1 MVWDFVFFLNS
12 ALFGVSLA
20 MDAFSVSV
28 ANGLHDKC
36 MKRSKAFLIASVFAI
51 FQALMPIIGW
61 VCVHYLVQLFA
72 ELQKFIPYIALALLL
87 FIGIKM
93 IIDGVKE
100 KDSGECLHALTFVAL
115 IVQAVATS
123 IDALSVGLTMA
134 HYDWLSALVSVLI
147 IAVVTFGICLGGVY
161 IGRKFG
167 AKFKWSGILGG
178 VILILIGIEIFLT
191 GILG

>member
-1 MVWDFVFFLNS
+1 MVWDFVFFINS

-36 MKRSKAFLIASVFAI
+36 MKGKKAFLIAGVFAL
-51 FQALMPIIGW
+51 FQALMPMLGW
-61 VCVHYLVQLFA
+61 VCVHYLVELFN
-72 ELQKFIPYIALALLL
+72 ELQVFIPYIALVLLL

-93 IIDGVKE
+93 IVDCVKE
-100 KDSGECLHALTFVAL
+100 KDGEECPQSLTLVAL
-115 IVQAVATS
+115 FVQAVATS

-134 HYDWLSALVSVLI
+134 KYDWLSALVSALI
-147 IAVVTFGICLGGVY
+147 IAVVTFGICLVGVFA
-161 IGRKFG
+161 GRKFG

>member
-1 MVWDFVFFLNS
+1 MDLMFFVNS
-12 ALFGVSLA
+12 ALFGVGLS

-28 ANGLHDKC
+28 ANGLHDNC
-36 MKRSKAFLIASVFAI
+36 MKKAKGFLIAGIFAT
-51 FQALMPIIGW
+51 FQALMPIVGW
-61 VCVHYLVQLFA
+61 VCVHYLVEVFT
-72 ELQKFIPYIALALLL
+72 ELQKFIPYIALVLLL

-93 IIDGVKE
+93 IVDGAREKE
-100 KDSGECLHALTFVAL
+100 GDRCPKQLTLLALL
-115 IVQAVATS
+115 VQAIATS

-134 HYDWLSALVSVLI
+134 SYDWISALVSALI
-147 IAVVTFGICLGGVY
+147 IAIVTFVICLLGVY
-161 IGRKFG
+161 IGKKFG